1 MPSNDRDCKICP
13 VIRRVG
19 ENENNDLRAVRFLLS
34 PTAVFGGVLKCKIQ
48 KKGLDDE
55 EDVLGYDFR

>member
-1 MPSNDRDCKICP
+1 
-13 VIRRVG
+13 VG

-48 KKGLDDE
+48 KKGLDHE

>member
-1 MPSNDRDCKICP
+1 MPSNNRDCKISP
-13 VIRRVG
+13 GIRRVG
-19 ENENNDLRAVRFLLS
+19 EKENNDLRAVRFLLS

-48 KKGLDDE
+48 KKGLDHE